1 MEPRGTGD
9 VAKVEALPMRSFL
22 TLPAAAMLTL
32 AFASGA
38 FGAEPAKSPVAPA
51 AFNNACRTCHSV
63 KDGDHRI
70 GPSLHRIFGAR
81 AGSRP
86 GFTSSGAMK
95 NSGLTWDEQTLDR
108 FIENPEAVA
117 PGNGMK
123 PYAGLPDAA
132 ARKQIIS
139 YLKAAA
145 G

>member
-1 MEPRGTGD
+1 MRY
-9 VAKVEALPMRSFL
+9 LPTVS
-22 TLPAAAMLTL
+22 AVAMLTL
-32 AFASGA
+32 AVAPDV
-38 FGAEPAKSPVAPA
+38 FGAEPAKGPVAPA
-51 AFNNACRTCHSV
+51 AFNNACRTCHSI
-63 KDGDHRI
+63 KEGDHRI
-70 GPSLHRIFGAR
+70 GPSLHRIFGAK

-86 GFTSSGAMK
+86 GFSSSGAMK

-123 PYAGLPDAA
+123 PFAGLTDAA

-139 YLKAAA
+139 YLKGAA

>member
-1 MEPRGTGD
+1 
-9 VAKVEALPMRSFL
+9 MRYFP
-22 TLPAAAMLTL
+22 TLAAAAMLTL
-32 AFASGA
+32 ALAPKV
-38 FGAEPAKSPVAPA
+38 FGAEPAKSLAAPA
-51 AFNNACRTCHSV
+51 AFNNACRTCHSI
-63 KDGDHRI
+63 KDKDHRI
-70 GPSLHRIFGAR
+70 GPSLHRIFGAK

-86 GFTSSGAMK
+86 GFNSSGAIK